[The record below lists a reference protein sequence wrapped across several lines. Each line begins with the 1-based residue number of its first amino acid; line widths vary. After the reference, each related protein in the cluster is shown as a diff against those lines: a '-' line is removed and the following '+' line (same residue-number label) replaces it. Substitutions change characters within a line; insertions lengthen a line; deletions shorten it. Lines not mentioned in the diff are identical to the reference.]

1 MEIPFSAR
9 TDMASE
15 AQRSFL
21 SATSQPGV
29 LADVEARERCED
41 GFSLFEVIISGEEGA
56 RRLGKPIGRYVTMEL
71 DRFFSWGDERFSA
84 AVLLLSRLIRE
95 LLGFSPRSAL
105 FVGLGNEDVTPDA
118 LGPQAARC
126 VFPTRHLKLAQD
138 PLFSNY
144 AEVSVCIPGVLGT
157 SGVESARQIA
167 ALCREIR
174 PDCVLVADA
183 LAGSDAG
190 RLCRTI
196 QLADSGIAPGSGVGN
211 NREQISPETLGLPV
225 LAIGVPTVIDA
236 SAFDARDELKGL
248 FVTPRDID
256 SSVRSAG
263 RLIGYAVDLA
273 LHRSLCLEELRA
285 LLE

>member
-1 MEIPFSAR
+1 MENSFSTR

-21 SATSQPGV
+21 AGAPQLGA
-29 LADVEARERCED
+29 LKGVEAREYRED
-41 GFSLFEVIISGEEGA
+41 GFPLFEVKITGDEGA
-56 RRLGKPIGRYVTMEL
+56 RRLGKPKGRYVTMEL
-71 DRFFSWGDERFSA
+71 ERFFSRGDELFPR
-84 AVLLLSRLIRE
+84 AVRLLSRLIRDF
-95 LLGFSPRSAL
+95 LGFAPRSAL

-118 LGPQAARC
+118 LGPQAARF
-126 VFPTRHLKLAQD
+126 VFPTRHLKQAGN
-138 PLFSNY
+138 PLFDDY
-144 AEVSVCIPGVLGT
+144 AEVSVCVPGVLGT

-167 ALCREIR
+167 ALCREIQ
-174 PDCVLVADA
+174 PECVLVADA

-190 RLCRTI
+190 RLCRTV

-211 NREQISPETLGLPV
+211 NREQLSPETLGLPV
-225 LAIGVPTVIDA
+225 LAVGVPTVVDA
-236 SAFDARDELKGL
+236 SAFDARESLRGL

-256 SSVRSAG
+256 ASVRAAS

-273 LHRSLCLEELRA
+273 LHRALSLDELSA